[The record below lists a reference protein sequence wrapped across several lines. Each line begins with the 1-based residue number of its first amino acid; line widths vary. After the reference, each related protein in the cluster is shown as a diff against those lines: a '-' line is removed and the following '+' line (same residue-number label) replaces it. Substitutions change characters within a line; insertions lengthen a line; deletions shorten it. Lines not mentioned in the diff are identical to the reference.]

1 MTFALALQS
10 WSPLDNESIT
20 QLYIIQLSMRPAR
33 WKSLIL
39 HQLSISD
46 TIQTFLIVVIVD
58 CINLTSILVCCW
70 FCHQSKPANLS
81 LSKQSS
87 GTPLLT
93 NHLAFCHGKCIA
105 QESGTRLLCQ
115 NIGFVCVFCSPS
127 ILSTILTMKA
137 FYNSISDPD
146 PSFFQTCSCS
156 TPALPPTIFGPGV
169 TND

>member
-105 QESGTRLLCQ
+105 QESGTRPLCQ
-115 NIGFVCVFCSPS
+115 NIGFVCLLQPFDSEHHFDNES
-127 ILSTILTMKA
+127 ILQ
-137 FYNSISDPD
+137 FDQRPR
-146 PSFFQTCSCS
+146 SFLFSNMFMFHARAAGHNLWLWQY
-156 TPALPPTIFGPGV
+156 
-169 TND
+169 